1 MANQPVDA
9 PDDVTSAGKCRER
22 PPAKSRRSSLAASP
36 LPAARRRPRRA
47 ARPTAHPAAV
57 GTRGARPPTTPRGR
71 RAATRWAGC
80 RPRAC
85 RPRAAPAPP
94 SAASS
99 ASAAAASRAARA
111 ASTDQKPCS
120 SYPASHTP
128 SEGLSAVARPRHA
141 CARLRTRQSDSSTT
155 LVGRRRSVLAGRRSV
170 DRRPRHLLRRHPAP
184 TPPVR
189 HRHVGGRPK
198 EEAARRRGT
207 ARSCSRRE
215 IEGGGAAPRKSAGAR
230 GACAP
235 PAEERAGEGGGG
247 ARAPSCS
254 VAGRRPRSSAPREHR
269 RTTNCSS
276 AVRRRAGGSA
286 GSSRGRVELSARASR
301 KRAPRTA
308 TPAVECRE
316 LGSTRAPRKS
326 DRLPSSGTP
335 SWRFG
340 RELARAH
347 SKVRARRRDTGERA
361 AGAHFGCGSCQEF
374 ALSVHTP
381 LQNLF
386 I

>member
-155 LVGRRRSVLAGRRSV
+155 LVGRPRSVLAGRRSV

-184 TPPVR
+184 APPVR
-189 HRHVGGRPK
+189 HRYLGGRPK
-198 EEAARRRGT
+198 EER
-207 ARSCSRRE
+207 
-215 IEGGGAAPRKSAGAR
+215 GGASPGDGALVLSPRDR
-230 GACAP
+230 GRGGCA
-235 PAEERAGEGGGG
+235 AEERQGEGCVC
-247 ARAPSCS
+247 AA
-254 VAGRRPRSSAPREHR
+254 
-269 RTTNCSS
+269 
-276 AVRRRAGGSA
+276 
-286 GSSRGRVELSARASR
+286 RGRAR
-301 KRAPRTA
+301 
-308 TPAVECRE
+308 
-316 LGSTRAPRKS
+316 G
-326 DRLPSSGTP
+326 
-335 SWRFG
+335 
-340 RELARAH
+340 
-347 SKVRARRRDTGERA
+347 
-361 AGAHFGCGSCQEF
+361 
-374 ALSVHTP
+374 
-381 LQNLF
+381 
-386 I
+386 

>member
-1 MANQPVDA
+1 MPSRDLG
-9 PDDVTSAGKCRER
+9 T
-22 PPAKSRRSSLAASP
+22 PA
-36 LPAARRRPRRA
+36 
-47 ARPTAHPAAV
+47 
-57 GTRGARPPTTPRGR
+57 
-71 RAATRWAGC
+71 
-80 RPRAC
+80 
-85 RPRAAPAPP
+85 
-94 SAASS
+94 
-99 ASAAAASRAARA
+99 
-111 ASTDQKPCS
+111 
-120 SYPASHTP
+120 
-128 SEGLSAVARPRHA
+128 HA
-141 CARLRTRQSDSSTT
+141 CARGRATAAPPSSGADEACSRVAAPSTDGRDTCSDAAPPPP
-155 LVGRRRSVLAGRRSV
+155 RRSGTDISEDDLRKSV
-170 DRRPRHLLRRHPAP
+170 
-184 TPPVR
+184 
-189 HRHVGGRPK
+189 
-198 EEAARRRGT
+198 AARRRGT